1 MTEEVLKKVSLY
13 TLGCRLN
20 ISETGQMTENFL
32 KKGYRIVPFGEMA
45 DVVYL
50 NTCTVTDKADSTCRN
65 IIRKAV
71 KTSPDAQII
80 VVGCYAQ
87 MAYDKIA
94 AIEGVDLILG
104 TSEKF
109 KVFDYL
115 EEREA
120 ALIRVD
126 QTNEFWGASTTSA
139 EDRTRAFLKIQDGCN
154 YRCSYCIIPQA
165 RGRSK
170 ALSVNQAIETAKKI
184 TLDGLQEIILTG
196 VNIGEYESSSGEK
209 LSTLLKHLFEISN
222 LKRLRLSSV
231 EPNTIKNDLLEIL
244 KNSPKF
250 MGHFHIP
257 LQSGDDE
264 ILKRMRRKYSIK
276 DYRKVIDK
284 ICKIFPNIGLGTD
297 IICGYPGESDEQ
309 FERTF
314 SLLEELPLTHFHIFP
329 FSKRQNTLASRE
341 KEQLPDSIKKQRVK
355 RITALGNKKLEF
367 FKRSQIGLAAD
378 VLFEQ
383 KKEDNFYTGYTENYL
398 KVYLDSKRDMR
409 GSIQNVQIGEF
420 RDHRLIARQI

>member
-420 RDHRLIARQI
+420 RDHRLIAREI